1 MGTVDDAAGRSDRAV
16 LRRSSLPLVH
26 NQSKMA
32 LLWNPDSW
40 SQRLAELEAQS
51 GDLKEAP
58 LRRDVRSLGTLLGD
72 VLREQAGEDL
82 FDHVEALR
90 QGTIR
95 RRDAEARG
103 VEEEAAL
110 HAATALELVHSL
122 PAERAILLTRAFAF
136 YFELINL
143 AETNHRKRRRIALRL
158 SGQAGRQRGSLAG
171 TLTEMRR
178 VGISADEALVWLKRV
193 LIVPVFTAHPTE
205 IARRSVMFKR
215 RRIGD
220 FLGRLDRIPVPEQ
233 DLARLEQF
241 LMAEITSLWQT
252 DEVRSRRPTVY
263 DEIKMG
269 LDYYDVSIF
278 ETLPS
283 LYREISEALN
293 ASYGLEIDT
302 LSLPQVLKFGSWIG
316 GDRDGNPF
324 VTPQV
329 TRDAIQLARE
339 HLLLYYQRQLQ
350 EIIDLLTTS
359 AQQRP
364 ISDALL
370 VRLQA
375 YVAQVHAP
383 EAQLFGEQYE
393 FEYYR
398 RFVICLKARIQRT
411 LEAESR
417 PHAGAAGA
425 LLAVTSYT
433 LAQGQEQLA
442 QVLEPYCSVEGFLDD
457 LDALRASLAENRGL
471 RIART
476 LIDPLI
482 LQVRTFGLH
491 LHTLDIRQHA
501 QVLAVA
507 LQEAVADSAAPSLP
521 DSLSTETSSAIET
534 FRVVAEVKRGCSP
547 EVIRQFVLSG
557 AANVEDVLTVI

>member
-1 MGTVDDAAGRSDRAV
+1 MFPPQRLGPQMSGDLNS
-16 LRRSSLPLVH
+16 LRH
-26 NQSKMA
+26 NQISMA
-32 LLWNPDSW
+32 LLWNPESW

-171 TLTEMRR
+171 TLSEMRR
-178 VGISADEALVWLKRV
+178 VGISADEALDWLKRV

-215 RRIGD
+215 RRIGE
-220 FLGRLDRIPVPEQ
+220 FLEALDHIPIPEQ
-233 DLARLEQF
+233 DLVRLEQ
-241 LMAEITSLWQT
+241 LVLAEITSLWQT

-278 ETLPS
+278 ETLPG
-283 LYREISEALN
+283 LYREVSAALKSE
-293 ASYGLEIDT
+293 YDVEIDV
-302 LSLPQVLKFGSWIG
+302 SELP
-316 GDRDGNPF
+316 
-324 VTPQV
+324 
-329 TRDAIQLARE
+329 
-339 HLLLYYQRQLQ
+339 LLLG
-350 EIIDLLTTS
+350 
-359 AQQRP
+359 
-364 ISDALL
+364 
-370 VRLQA
+370 
-375 YVAQVHAP
+375 
-383 EAQLFGEQYE
+383 FG
-393 FEYYR
+393 
-398 RFVICLKARIQRT
+398 
-411 LEAESR
+411 
-417 PHAGAAGA
+417 
-425 LLAVTSYT
+425 
-433 LAQGQEQLA
+433 
-442 QVLEPYCSVEGFLDD
+442 
-457 LDALRASLAENRGL
+457 
-471 RIART
+471 
-476 LIDPLI
+476 
-482 LQVRTFGLH
+482 
-491 LHTLDIRQHA
+491 
-501 QVLAVA
+501 
-507 LQEAVADSAAPSLP
+507 
-521 DSLSTETSSAIET
+521 
-534 FRVVAEVKRGCSP
+534 
-547 EVIRQFVLSG
+547 
-557 AANVEDVLTVI
+557 